1 MQGQNQNYRLPPKE
15 PESRPRKPWYKKWWV
30 WVIIGVAINIALLL
44 VLPKT
49 QTETTK
55 PTQNS
60 TQATTENKTEFINSC
75 RNIDYKTLARNPDKY
90 KGEKFK
96 LTGKVIQVMDSNS
109 WFEGSTS
116 LQIEITAK
124 ENQFADGGYIWND
137 AIAAKV
143 TIPEGEDRILEGD
156 IIDFYGVCE
165 GLYTYRTVLGDNNS
179 VPLIDI
185 HYFNIHQ

>member
-1 MQGQNQNYRLPPKE
+1 MQNQSLRLP
-15 PESRPRKPWYKKWWV
+15 RKTWYKKWWV
-30 WVIIGVAINIALLL
+30 WVIIGVAINIAILL
-44 VLPKT
+44 VLPKSPTGTANQT
-49 QTETTK
+49 QSSK
-55 PTQNS
+55 QV
-60 TQATTENKTEFINSC
+60 QTENKTEFINSC

-109 WFEGSTS
+109 WFEDSTS

-124 ENQFADGGYIWND
+124 ENQFADGGYIWDD

-165 GLYTYRTVLGDNNS
+165 GLYTYKTVLGDNNS